1 MKCRDVKSA
10 LTLYASGDL
19 EFEEAARI
27 YAHLGECLECTK
39 ALEHER
45 EMLGALAQLGRDRK
59 TPVKLMEEIK
69 AGVMKR
75 LDQEPQRSLAVY
87 KPPVSWD
94 RAKTV
99 LALAAAVLFA
109 VLLVVVV
116 MPKERFMQPRTTEIE
131 QPEKND
137 IYAEKPNEGLT
148 TGPTIQPMERDLR
161 SADRRMWERYRKW
174 REEVEAPGAP
184 KVRTVSGP
192 F

>member
-27 YAHLGECLECTK
+27 HAHLGECLECTK
-39 ALEHER
+39 ALERER
-45 EMLGALAQLGRDRK
+45 EMLGVLTQLGRDRK

-69 AGVMKR
+69 AGVMER
-75 LDQEPQRSLAVY
+75 LDREPERSLAVY

-116 MPKERFMQPRTTEIE
+116 LPKNRVGPVQTPGEGPPEITWVDS
-131 QPEKND
+131 PDADNPGIND
-137 IYAEKPNEGLT
+137 RAP
-148 TGPTIQPMERDLR
+148 ERDLR
-161 SADRRMWERYRKW
+161 W
-174 REEVEAPGAP
+174 REPVEAPGEI
-184 KVRTVSGP
+184 RLIGGGGP